1 MGMFGGTGPGAF
13 RNTTKGQSARELL
26 GMCREKNLRP
36 SGHKI
41 NLRYNNEDLFLP
53 CS

>member
-1 MGMFGGTGPGAF
+1 MFGGTDHGAF
-13 RNTTKGQSARELL
+13 RNKTKGQSTRELL
-26 GMCREKNLRP
+26 GMCGEKNLRP

-41 NLRYNNEDLFLP
+41 NLRYSNEDLFLS